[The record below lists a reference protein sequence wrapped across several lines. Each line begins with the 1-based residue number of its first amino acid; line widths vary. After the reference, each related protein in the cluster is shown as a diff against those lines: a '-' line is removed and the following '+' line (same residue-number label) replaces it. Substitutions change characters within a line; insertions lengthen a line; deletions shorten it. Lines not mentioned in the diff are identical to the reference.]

1 MTAADLDLL
10 EVGKSPEP
18 LRPPVRA
25 RTPLEWLRENLFSSV
40 GNTLT
45 TILCIAFL
53 AWALPPLIRWLFID
67 AVWTGEDRR
76 ACLVP
81 DAGACWAFV
90 KAKFGQFIYGRYP
103 LDQRWRVD
111 LAAILLLAGLVPLA
125 IPRLPYK
132 RETAIYLFVIY
143 PVVAFALLYGAPF
156 LGLPEVETALWGGFM
171 LTVVVALVGMATS
184 LPLGIALALG
194 RRSKLPVIRILST
207 VFIEFVR
214 GVPLITV
221 LYMAS
226 LMLPFFLPPGATIDK
241 LLRALVG
248 VALFASAYMAEVV
261 RGGLQAVP
269 RGQYEGAMALGLTA
283 WQMQR
288 KIILPQA
295 LRLVI
300 PGIVNSYIAL
310 FKDTSLVL
318 IIGLFDLLGIIQLN
332 FTDPDWA
339 TAETPA
345 TGYVFAGVVY
355 WLFCFGMSRYS
366 QYMERRLRV
375 GQRR

>member
-1 MTAADLDLL
+1 MTTADLAL
-10 EVGKSPEP
+10 PEP
-18 LRPPVRA
+18 KAPAPARPPVKA
-25 RTPLEWLRENLFSSV
+25 RTPLEWLRANLFASV
-40 GNTLT
+40 QDTIV

-53 AWALPPLIRWLFID
+53 VWAIPPLVRWLFID

-76 ACLVP
+76 ACVVP
-81 DAGACWAFV
+81 DAGACWAFIR
-90 KAKFGQFIYGRYP
+90 AKLGQFIYGRYP

-111 LAAILLLAGLVPLA
+111 LTFVLLLAGLVPMA
-125 IPRLPYK
+125 IPRVPWK
-132 RETAIYLFVIY
+132 RETAIYLLVVF
-143 PVVAFALLYGAPF
+143 PVVAFILLYGAPF
-156 LGLPEVETALWGGFM
+156 LGLPEVETALWGGLM
-171 LTVVVALVGMATS
+171 LTLVVALVGMATS
-184 LPLGIALALG
+184 LPLGVALALG

-226 LMLPFFLPPGATIDK
+226 LMLPFFLPPGATVDK

-269 RGQYEGAMALGLTA
+269 RGQYEGAMALGLTH
-283 WQMQR
+283 WQMLR
-288 KIILPQA
+288 KIVLPQA

-300 PGIVNSYIAL
+300 PGIVGSYIAL

-332 FTDPDWA
+332 FTDADWA
-339 TAETPA
+339 TPETPA
-345 TGYVFAGVVY
+345 TGYVFAGAVY
-355 WLFCFGMSRYS
+355 WVFCFGMSRYS

-375 GQRR
+375 GHGR

>member
-10 EVGKSPEP
+10 EVPKSPEP

-25 RTPLEWLRENLFSSV
+25 RTPLEWLRDNLFSSV
-40 GNTLT
+40 GNTIV
-45 TILCIAFL
+45 TILCLAFL
-53 AWALPPLIRWLFID
+53 AWALPPLIDWLFID

-90 KAKFGQFIYGRYP
+90 KAKLGQFIYGRYP

-111 LAAILLLAGLVPLA
+111 LAAVLLVAGLVPLA
-125 IPRLPYK
+125 IPRVPYK
-132 RETAIYLFVIY
+132 RQTAIYLFVIY
-143 PVVAFALLYGAPF
+143 PLVAFALLYGVPF

-171 LTVVVALVGMATS
+171 LTMVVALVGMATS

-194 RRSKLPVIRILST
+194 RRSKLPVVRILCT

-269 RGQYEGAMALGLTA
+269 RGQYEGAMALGLTP

-288 KIILPQA
+288 KIVLPQA

-345 TGYVFAGVVY
+345 TGYVFAGAVY
-355 WLFCFGMSRYS
+355 WVFCFGMSRYS
-366 QYMERRLRV
+366 QWMERHLRV

>member
-1 MTAADLDLL
+1 MTAADLTL
-10 EVGKSPEP
+10 PEP
-18 LRPPVRA
+18 KAPAPTRPPVKA
-25 RTPLEWLRENLFSSV
+25 RTPLEWLRANLFSSV
-40 GNTLT
+40 ANSIVTV
-45 TILCIAFL
+45 LCLLFL
-53 AWALPPLIRWLFID
+53 AWAIPPMVRWLFID

-81 DAGACWAFV
+81 DAGACWAFIR
-90 KAKFGQFIYGRYP
+90 AKFGQFMYGRYP
-103 LDQRWRVD
+103 VGDRWRVD
-111 LAAILLLAGLVPLA
+111 LAAVLLIAGLVPVA

-132 RETAIYLFVIY
+132 RENAIYLLVVY
-143 PVVAFALLYGAPF
+143 PVVAFALLWGAPF
-156 LGLPEVETALWGGFM
+156 LGLPEVETALWGGLM
-171 LTVVVALVGMATS
+171 LTIVVALVGMATS
-184 LPLGIALALG
+184 LPLGILLALG
-194 RRSKLPVIRILST
+194 RRSKLPVIRILSS

-226 LMLPFFLPPGATIDK
+226 LMLPFFLPPGMTIDK

-248 VALFASAYMAEVV
+248 VALFASAYMAEVI

-269 RGQYEGAMALGLTA
+269 RGQYEGAMALGLTH
-283 WQMQR
+283 WQMLR
-288 KIILPQA
+288 KIVLPQA

-332 FTDPDWA
+332 FTDADWA
-339 TAETPA
+339 TSETPA
-345 TGYVFAGVVY
+345 TGYIFAAAVFWV
-355 WLFCFGMSRYS
+355 FCFGMSRYS
-366 QYMERRLRV
+366 QFVERRLRV